1 MYQKTM
7 VVRKARERSDPG
19 GREGGEKTADVRSR
33 GAALGDAGGV
43 SLCGLGVDSG
53 GRRVWLRGGGCSEQR
68 VPPETDLRRNPIPQL
83 NHRC

>member
-53 GRRVWLRGGGCSEQR
+53 GRRVWLGPRTMHVGCSDT
-68 VPPETDLRRNPIPQL
+68 ETNPCPVVTTRKL
-83 NHRC
+83 